1 MPEDRSVLERPAP
14 APDAVIAYS
23 DGPEQIA
30 DVRYGNGNASERP
43 LLIVLHG
50 GYWRPAYD
58 RVHTGPMTE
67 ALAAHGWTVAA
78 PEYRRIPGNP
88 DAMLEDIRRAV
99 TTLPEA
105 IERHDGRFIAIG
117 HSAGGHLA
125 LWAAAT
131 LALPRLLGVLALAPV
146 ADLAL
151 AHRLA
156 LGDGA
161 VEAFLGSAPERRPD
175 IDPRLLDSPAVD
187 IEIVHGVQDE
197 VVPLEISESY
207 IVRQHGRTRLTSV
220 DDCGHF
226 QLIDPLSAAW
236 PDVLDAVRRLSGNDA

>member
-1 MPEDRSVLERPAP
+1 MPEDRSVLTRPAP
-14 APDAVIAYS
+14 PPDAVVAYG

-30 DVRYGNGNASERP
+30 DVRYGHGGRTDLP
-43 LLIVLHG
+43 LVIVLHG

-58 RVHTGPMTE
+58 RVHTGPMTD
-67 ALAAHGWTVAA
+67 ALAARGWTVAA

-99 TTLPEA
+99 VTLPEA
-105 IERHDGRFIAIG
+105 LDRHDGRFIAIG

-161 VEAFLGSAPERRPD
+161 VEAFLGTAPEQRPD
-175 IDPRLLDSPAVD
+175 IDPRLLDSPVVD
-187 IEIVHGVQDE
+187 IEIVHGEQDE
-197 VVPLEISESY
+197 VVPPEVSESY
-207 IVRQHGRTRLTSV
+207 VARHQRTRLTFV
-220 DDCGHF
+220 GGCGHF

-236 PDVLDAVRRLSGNDA
+236 PDVLDAVQRLSGNGA